1 MPQTAFFRARRAA
14 AVRRVHGRSA
24 LRGLAVALACAVA
37 PAFAPSV
44 ASVAGCLGAAAALG
58 VSGAAYA
65 QSEAPGQQ
73 IYIAGPGDRAGSD
86 AAQMGAMLAQPGKAN
101 AGGGNASPYPNGY
114 APNAAMLARGAQAD
128 ASGQAQDE
136 AASQPGMITIPG
148 PGERGRASEA
158 ATPEIVTI
166 PAPGA
171 SAAATASAIRPAVAR
186 AAQPM
191 QVQPMRVPPVNA
203 SAYSPANRMAANA
216 AAPAAMNGNAGV
228 GQLQRVNVVT
238 PSSAVAPVV
247 VETAAPAIAAK
258 LAAVPVQRMPAVA
271 ARSNYAVN
279 PAVNPAASASAVA
292 YGQTAQMPAGQEDG
306 ERIRATALAF
316 LQQQA
321 AGLPG
326 KVSITVGQV
335 FPRGLAACAALEP
348 FMPPGARMWGRTTV
362 GVRCVGAKPWT
373 LYVVGRVAVDI
384 TYYVAARQIDA
395 GQTLSAA
402 DFMPREGDLASLPQ
416 TIITDPTQANGAVA
430 LARITAG
437 LPLRTDMLRS
447 ASSVVIGQTVRV
459 IAVGSNFTISS
470 EGSVLNNA
478 APGQMVRVRTA
489 GGQIISGV
497 VKDAATVQVQI

>member
-1 MPQTAFFRARRAA
+1 MPLTALLRARPT
-14 AVRRVHGRSA
+14 AV
-24 LRGLAVALACAVA
+24 LAALA
-37 PAFAPSV
+37 S
-44 ASVAGCLGAAAALG
+44 LGAAAALG
-58 VSGAAYA
+58 MSGAAHA
-65 QSEAPGQQ
+65 QSETPDQQ

-86 AAQMGAMLAQPGKAN
+86 AAQMSAMLAQPGKAN
-101 AGGGNASPYPNGY
+101 AAGGSMGATPYVNGY
-114 APNAAMLARGAQAD
+114 AQNAAMLARGTQAD
-128 ASGQAQDE
+128 AQDAGQDPAQAQN
-136 AASQPGMITIPG
+136 QPGMITIPG
-148 PGERGRASEA
+148 PGERGRANA
-158 ATPEIVTI
+158 AAPVIVTI

-171 SAAATASAIRPAVAR
+171 PGA
-186 AAQPM
+186 
-191 QVQPMRVPPVNA
+191 
-203 SAYSPANRMAANA
+203 A
-216 AAPAAMNGNAGV
+216 AAPAAVNGNAGA
-228 GQLQRVNVVT
+228 GGLRRVNVVT

-247 VETAAPAIAAK
+247 VETAPPATAARLPAVSVAHAPA
-258 LAAVPVQRMPAVA
+258 MPANA
-271 ARSNYAVN
+271 YTAT
-279 PAVNPAASASAVA
+279 SASAVA
-292 YGQTAQMPAGQEDG
+292 YGQTAQMPPGQEDG

-326 KVSITVGQV
+326 KVSVTVPPV

-395 GQTLSAA
+395 GQILSAA

-497 VKDAATVQVQI
+497 VKDAGTVQVQI